1 MPQEKKRKKLLCSH
15 KMNSKS
21 MNEKLHDVAQ
31 NCISFSNEVYPIYK
45 YSSIAYFDFT
55 IVIFPFSFEEF

>member
-1 MPQEKKRKKLLCSH
+1 
-15 KMNSKS
+15 MNSKS